1 MQGLRWAVSTTD
13 GLVADISWLELFWQW
28 VYDTGCLPPVVV
40 SGRMVTLD
48 EEPEVVCCL
57 PDVATLLG
65 TWRRGVTALRGC
77 GLLPGWGTVACTGAG
92 IALGAREGLSG
103 LVGRVEVSVDVC
115 VDLRSQFL
123 NTARVAGFRLPSFWQ
138 L

>member
-1 MQGLRWAVSTTD
+1 M
-13 GLVADISWLELFWQW
+13 
-28 VYDTGCLPPVVV
+28 YDTGCLPPVVV

-77 GLLPGWGTVACTGAG
+77 GLLPGCCTVACTGAG